1 MGILD
6 IKDVGIRF
14 GGLQA
19 LSDVNLNVEE
29 NTCHAII

>member
-6 IKDVGIRF
+6 IKDVGKRF

-29 NTCHAII
+29 NT